1 MNKAFIFFNTH
12 RGNNMATDKTFSVAG
27 ISKLNGNYK
36 VRFANDVMRI
46 KVLAKSG
53 HEDIRLADLEGEFTK
68 MAAAQALLGLD
79 EFQDSIA
86 QSTITEYIEDNS
98 PKAKV
103 SKPVATATKT
113 PVAKTTKAA
122 KVTEDEDAPF

>member
-1 MNKAFIFFNTH
+1 
-12 RGNNMATDKTFSVAG
+12 MATDKTFSVAG

-79 EFQDSIA
+79 EFQDAIA

-103 SKPVATATKT
+103 SKPVAVKATKT
-113 PVAKTTKAA
+113 PVAKTTKAV

>member
-1 MNKAFIFFNTH
+1 
-12 RGNNMATDKTFSVAG
+12 MATDKTFSVAG

-79 EFQDSIA
+79 EFQDAIA

-103 SKPVATATKT
+103 SKPVAKAPAKATKT

>member
-1 MNKAFIFFNTH
+1 
-12 RGNNMATDKTFSVAG
+12 MATDKTFSVAG

-46 KVLAKSG
+46 KVLAKSD

-79 EFQDSIA
+79 EFQDAIA

-103 SKPVATATKT
+103 SKPVAVKATKT
-113 PVAKTTKAA
+113 PVAKPTKVAA
-122 KVTEDEDAPF
+122 KVTEDEDVPF

>member
-1 MNKAFIFFNTH
+1 
-12 RGNNMATDKTFSVAG
+12 MATDKTFSVAG

-68 MAAAQALLGLD
+68 MAAAKALLSLD
-79 EFQDSIA
+79 EFQDAIA
-86 QSTITEYIEDNS
+86 QSTIAEYIEDNSPKAVS

-103 SKPVATATKT
+103 SKPVATKATKT
-113 PVAKTTKAA
+113 PVAKTTKAV

>member
-1 MNKAFIFFNTH
+1 
-12 RGNNMATDKTFSVAG
+12 MATDKTFSVAG

-79 EFQDSIA
+79 EFQDAIA
-86 QSTITEYIEDNS
+86 QSTITEYMEDNS

-103 SKPVATATKT
+103 SKPVAKATKT
-113 PVAKTTKAA
+113 PVAKTTKAV

>member
-1 MNKAFIFFNTH
+1 
-12 RGNNMATDKTFSVAG
+12 MATDKKFTVAG
-27 ISKLNGNYK
+27 ISKLNGEYK
-36 VRFANDVMRI
+36 IRFANDMMRI

-68 MAAAQALLGLD
+68 MEAAKIVLGLD
-79 EFQDSIA
+79 EFSDAIA
-86 QSTITEYIEDNS
+86 QSTIIEYIEANS

-103 SKPVATATKT
+103 SKPVAVKATKT
-113 PVAKTTKAA
+113 PATKVAKAPAKAV

>member
-1 MNKAFIFFNTH
+1 
-12 RGNNMATDKTFSVAG
+12 MATDKTFSVAG

-79 EFQDSIA
+79 EFQDAIA

>member
-1 MNKAFIFFNTH
+1 
-12 RGNNMATDKTFSVAG
+12 MATDKTFSVAG

-53 HEDIRLADLEGEFTK
+53 HEDIRLADLEGEYTK
-68 MAAAQALLGLD
+68 MAAAKALLSLD
-79 EFQDSIA
+79 EFQDAIA
-86 QSTITEYIEDNS
+86 QSTIAEYMEDNT

-103 SKPVATATKT
+103 SKPVAKATKT
-113 PVAKTTKAA
+113 PVAKTTKAV

>member
-1 MNKAFIFFNTH
+1 
-12 RGNNMATDKTFSVAG
+12 MATDKTFSVAG

-68 MAAAQALLGLD
+68 MEAAIALLGLD
-79 EFQDSIA
+79 EFQDAIA
-86 QSTITEYIEDNS
+86 QSTITEYMEDNS

-103 SKPVATATKT
+103 SKPVAVKATKT
-113 PVAKTTKAA
+113 PVAKPTKAV

>member
-1 MNKAFIFFNTH
+1 
-12 RGNNMATDKTFSVAG
+12 MATDKTFSVAG

-68 MAAAQALLGLD
+68 MEAATALLGLD
-79 EFQDSIA
+79 EFQDAIA
-86 QSTITEYIEDNS
+86 QSTITEYMEDNT

-103 SKPVATATKT
+103 SKPVAVKATKT
-113 PVAKTTKAA
+113 PVAKPTKAV

>member
-1 MNKAFIFFNTH
+1 
-12 RGNNMATDKTFSVAG
+12 MATDKTFSVAG

-46 KVLAKSG
+46 KVLAKSD
-53 HEDIRLADLEGEFTK
+53 HEDIRLADLEGSFTK
-68 MAAAQALLGLD
+68 LEAAQILLGLD
-79 EFQDSIA
+79 EFSDAIA

-113 PVAKTTKAA
+113 PANKVAKAA

>member
-1 MNKAFIFFNTH
+1 
-12 RGNNMATDKTFSVAG
+12 MATDKTFSVAG

-36 VRFANDVMRI
+36 VRFANDMMRI

-68 MAAAQALLGLD
+68 MAAAKALLSLD
-79 EFQDSIA
+79 EFQDAIA
-86 QSTITEYIEDNS
+86 QSTIAEYMEDNT
-98 PKAKV
+98 PRAKV
-103 SKPVATATKT
+103 SKPVAVKATKT
-113 PVAKTTKAA
+113 PVAKPTKAV